1 MIMKMKIFL
10 TAIAAALVMCACT
23 TAKDN
28 VTLAYFKDLGV
39 EGTLPPA
46 GNNYLIRI
54 QSDDD
59 LIITVSSSQPEA
71 TAMYNVP
78 LVNPAT
84 RGVTDNTSGG
94 RLQSYVVDHQG
105 NIQFPVL
112 GMLHV
117 GGMTTDE
124 IARMIKTRVSENVK
138 DAYVNV
144 RLNSFGVNVM
154 GEVRNPGRIVVG
166 KEKITLLDVL
176 AYAGDLTE
184 YARRD
189 NVLVVRTEDGVSTY
203 HRLNLESSDIFSS
216 PYFYMQQNDQV
227 VVEPNQIKVDNSKYN
242 QYSAF
247 KLSQTSM
254 WVSVASIVA
263 SLVIAL
269 CVK

>member
-1 MIMKMKIFL
+1 
-10 TAIAAALVMCACT
+10 
-23 TAKDN
+23 
-28 VTLAYFKDLGV
+28 
-39 EGTLPPA
+39 
-46 GNNYLIRI
+46 
-54 QSDDD
+54 
-59 LIITVSSSQPEA
+59 
-71 TAMYNVP
+71 
-78 LVNPAT
+78 
-84 RGVTDNTSGG
+84 
-94 RLQSYVVDHQG
+94 
-105 NIQFPVL
+105 
-112 GMLHV
+112 
-117 GGMTTDE
+117 MTTDE

-227 VVEPNQIKVDNSKYN
+227 VVEANQIKVDNSKYN